1 MTFFMVAGISC
12 TIAAVI
18 CVLVYF
24 IAHNMDEHSTASKII
39 IWVGT
44 LLGLAGASLLTIEY
58 SFPSISHPYVKTV
71 RDRFVEY
78 YGEMYYSFIKQN
90 TEHTVV
96 DEFVGV
102 THTLLKEREDPEGGP
117 YLYAFFRTDVV
128 YEVDLE
134 YYSISIL
141 NEYVHDAEYDYQ
153 NVISWRI

>member
-24 IAHNMDEHSTASKII
+24 IAHNMDEHSTASTII

-44 LLGLAGASLLTIEY
+44 LLGVAGASLLTIEY
-58 SFPSISHPYVKTV
+58 SFPNISHPYVPTV
-71 RDRFVEY
+71 YDHFVEY
-78 YGEMYYSFIKQN
+78 YGDMHYAFIKES
-90 TEHTVV
+90 TEHQVV
-96 DEFVGV
+96 DDFVSV
-102 THTLLKEREDPEGGP
+102 RHTQLRETDDGA
-117 YLYAFFRTDVV
+117 YWYAFFRTDVV
-128 YEVDLE
+128 YEVDLS

-141 NEYVHDAEYDYQ
+141 NEYVHNESYSYQ